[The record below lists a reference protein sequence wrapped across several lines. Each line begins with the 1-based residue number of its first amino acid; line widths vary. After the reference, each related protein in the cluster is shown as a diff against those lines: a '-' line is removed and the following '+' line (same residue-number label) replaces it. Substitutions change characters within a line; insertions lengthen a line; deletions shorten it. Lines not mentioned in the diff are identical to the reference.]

1 MIGRQDIYAS
11 MGARPLLGLL
21 NASGGLLA
29 YNSPYTWQ
37 FLEDGAGMA
46 DQDRFWGKTSPKI
59 LDSPANRGTM
69 DPESEVMSMNR
80 VKEYRL
86 AIGWSQE
93 QLAARAG
100 CSASYVSR
108 IESGQRSGSIDVRV
122 RIAAAL

>member
-1 MIGRQDIYAS
+1 
-11 MGARPLLGLL
+11 
-21 NASGGLLA
+21 
-29 YNSPYTWQ
+29 
-37 FLEDGAGMA
+37 
-46 DQDRFWGKTSPKI
+46 
-59 LDSPANRGTM
+59 M

-122 RIAAAL
+122 RIAAALRKPTIEVFPDMDWYSADNPLAVRREAEAS